1 MISNIAFDLDG
12 VLVPDYS
19 HMEGL
24 NHQQFYEYTLYSKP
38 MFNPTGVF
46 DIVTA
51 RSENYRAITEQW
63 LKQLTTQPN
72 RLIMKADQDETPTEY
87 KSRICWEEGYRVF
100 VESDAEI
107 VANMAKLSGLEVIHF
122 DEYISRRFAKVAH
135 QGELL
140 NFAK

>member
-19 HMEGL
+19 HIDGL
-24 NHQQFYEYTLYSKP
+24 NHQQFYEYTLYAKP

-51 RSENYRAITEQW
+51 RSEKYRAITEKW

-72 RLIMKADQDETPTEY
+72 RVFMKSNQDETPVAY
-87 KSRICWEEGYRVF
+87 KSRICYAQGYRVF
-100 VESDAEI
+100 VESDADI
-107 VANMAKLSGLEVIHF
+107 VANMAKTSGLEVIHF
-122 DEYISRRFAKVAH
+122 DEYISKRFAKIAH
-135 QGELL
+135 QGEL
-140 NFAK
+140 FSFTK